1 MNTKSQEEILRIV
14 KNIDKR
20 PIIIGVTGRVAIGKS
35 TFAAELN
42 ELFIKNGYD
51 SNILSTDHFLYSNR
65 DLEEKKVDDPRGFPK
80 SYDSDKLRDALLN
93 IKNGVDVNHP
103 VYSHTTYDILD
114 EFQTY
119 EVCDINIVEGVNI
132 FYDNNDDVSFKGCYD
147 IVFYL
152 DTDKENTWNWYLKR
166 VHFHIDQCEDEDNF
180 FYPFKSMSDEEIERE
195 SKKYWEGINEV
206 NDAKFIEPTKDLS
219 DYVVN
224 FDSNHEI
231 ISIIKNKK

>member
-14 KNIDKR
+14 KNTDKR
-20 PIIIGVTGRVAIGKS
+20 PMIIGVTGRVAIGKS
-35 TFAAELN
+35 TFATELN
-42 ELFIKNGYD
+42 ELFKENGYD

-65 DLEEKKVDDPRGFPK
+65 DLEEKEIKDPRGFPK
-80 SYDSDKLRDALLN
+80 SYDSDKFKEALLN
-93 IKNGVDVNHP
+93 IKNNVDVNHS

-114 EFQTY
+114 EFQIY
-119 EVCDINIVEGVNI
+119 SVSDINIVEGVNI
-132 FYDNNDDVSFKGCYD
+132 FYDNKNDVSFKDCYD

-180 FYPFKSMSDEEIERE
+180 FYPFKSMSDDEIERE
-195 SKKYWEGINEV
+195 SKKYWEGINEI
-206 NDAKFIEPTKDLS
+206 NDAKFIEPTKALS

-224 FDSNHEI
+224 FDSDHEI